1 VSPEADDQAMVD
13 PDKYAAV
20 ADNFVYVHRAL
31 RRDLERIIAGGE
43 PLFATDFPRFACILE
58 KHSELEDT
66 LFFPPLEQRAPGT
79 TGASTEQHQ
88 QIETLVTALSSGS
101 STDTQADL
109 AQLQQLLLSHL
120 DEEEQ
125 QIMPAMM
132 EHFDAAEIWAL
143 DGRIMEFCS
152 PEFMQEMLP
161 WWFTHID
168 AADRVCVA
176 NNMTVGVPPDVLP
189 MLCQWIAAGLDEAE
203 WNQLVAQVPALAA
216 TA

>member
-1 VSPEADDQAMVD
+1 MSQPADDQAMHD

-31 RRDLERIIAGGE
+31 RRDLARIIAGGE
-43 PLFATDFPRFACILE
+43 PLFASDFARFARILE
-58 KHSELEDT
+58 KHSELEDV
-66 LFFPPLEQRAPGT
+66 LFFPPLEQRAPGS
-79 TGASTEQHQ
+79 TGASVDQHRE
-88 QIETLVTALSSGS
+88 IEGLVAALSSGS
-101 STDTQADL
+101 STDTQSDL
-109 AQLQQLLLSHL
+109 ATLQQLLLSHL

-125 QIMPAMM
+125 HIMPAMM
-132 EHFDAAEIWAL
+132 EHFEAAEIWAL

-152 PEFMQEMLP
+152 PEFMQEMMP

-176 NNMTVGVPPDVLP
+176 QNMTVGVPPDFLP
-189 MLCQWIAAGLDEAE
+189 ILSQWIASGLDETQ
-203 WNQLVAQVPALAA
+203 WNELVGQVPALAA

>member
-1 VSPEADDQAMVD
+1 MSLPADDQAMHD

-31 RRDLERIIAGGE
+31 RRDLARIIAGGE
-43 PLFATDFPRFACILE
+43 PLFASDFARFARILE
-58 KHSELEDT
+58 KHSELEDV
-66 LFFPPLEQRAPGT
+66 LFFPPLEQRAPGS
-79 TGASTEQHQ
+79 TGASVDQHRE
-88 QIETLVTALSSGS
+88 IEGLVAALSSGS
-101 STDTQADL
+101 STDTQSDL
-109 AQLQQLLLSHL
+109 ATLQQLLLSHL

-125 QIMPAMM
+125 HIMPAMM
-132 EHFDAAEIWAL
+132 EHFEAAEIWAL

-152 PEFMQEMLP
+152 PEFMQEMMP

-176 NNMTVGVPPDVLP
+176 QNMTVGVPPDFLP
-189 MLCQWIAAGLDEAE
+189 ILSQWIASGLDETE